1 MTSPLLDIQRLSVDF
16 ATRRGTVRAIDS
28 ISLSVAKGETL
39 GIVGESGSG
48 KSVTSYAVMNILD
61 RAGRI
66 AGGKISY
73 GGMSMHKISERD
85 MRDIR
90 GREISM
96 IFQNPRA
103 ALNPI
108 RKVGQ
113 QIADVLVQHNQATR
127 STARAKAIEM
137 LLAVKIKDAE
147 KRFEAYPFELSG
159 GMCQRVVIAMALA
172 CKPQLLIADEP
183 TTGLDVTTQKAVMDL
198 ITELTARFNMST
210 ILITHDLGLAAAYCD
225 RLVVMEKGH
234 VVEQNTSQA
243 LFNSPKKAYTKQ
255 LLNAT
260 PHRDSYV
267 RDLLTPEQQAE
278 ALALPTSTEPG
289 AALLSV
295 KALKK
300 EFGKPGSGN
309 HHIAVR
315 DLSFDIRK
323 GESLGLVGESGCGKS
338 TTSSMIMRLLDT
350 TEGSIEFLGQDI
362 AAIPAKQFARH
373 ALRGKLQMVF
383 QDPTD
388 SLNPRWS
395 AERSIADPLL
405 RLSPDMTDADRQARI
420 LELATLV
427 GLPVELLNRFPHQL
441 SGGQKARVGIARAVA
456 MEPELLILDEPTA
469 ALDVSVQAVVLNLLE
484 DLKHRL
490 GMSYLFISHDL
501 NVVRLLCDRIIVMQ
515 QGEIVEEGHAHE
527 IMDAPKTDYTRSL
540 LAAIPHPPATDSS
553 AAGTTALVQDGAS

>member
-1 MTSPLLDIQRLSVDF
+1 MTPPLLDIQRLSVDF

-61 RAGRI
+61 RAGKI

-127 STARAKAIEM
+127 ATGRAKAIEM

-147 KRFEAYPFELSG
+147 KRYEAYPFELSG

-198 ITELTARFNMST
+198 ITELTAKFNMST

-225 RLVVMEKGH
+225 RLLVMEKGH
-234 VVEQNTSQA
+234 VVEQNTSEA
-243 LFNSPKKAYTKQ
+243 LFNSPQKAYTKQ

-267 RDLLTPEQQAE
+267 RDLLTPEQQAQ
-278 ALALPTSTEPG
+278 ALALPASTEPG

-295 KALKK
+295 KSLKK
-300 EFGKPGSGN
+300 EFGKPGSG
-309 HHIAVR
+309 HHHVAVR

-395 AERSIADPLL
+395 AERSIVDPLL
-405 RLSPDMTDADRQARI
+405 RLSPDMPAADRQARV
-420 LELATLV
+420 LELASLV

-515 QGEIVEEGHAHE
+515 HGEIVEQGHAHE
-527 IMDAPKTDYTRSL
+527 IMDTPKTDYTRSL
-540 LAAIPHPPATDSS
+540 LAAIPHPPAADASIT
-553 AAGTTALVQDGAS
+553 GNTELQDGAL

>member
-1 MTSPLLDIQRLSVDF
+1 MTPPLLDIQRLSVDF

-61 RAGRI
+61 RAGKI

-127 STARAKAIEM
+127 ATGRAKAIEM

-147 KRFEAYPFELSG
+147 KRYEAYPFELSG

-198 ITELTARFNMST
+198 ITELTAKFNMST

-225 RLVVMEKGH
+225 RLLVMEKGH
-234 VVEQNTSQA
+234 VVEQNTSEA
-243 LFNSPKKAYTKQ
+243 LFNSPQKAYTKQ

-267 RDLLTPEQQAE
+267 RDLLTPEQQAQ
-278 ALALPTSTEPG
+278 ALVLPASTEPG

-295 KALKK
+295 KSLKK
-300 EFGKPGSGN
+300 EFGKPGSG
-309 HHIAVR
+309 HHHVAVR

-405 RLSPDMTDADRQARI
+405 RLSPDMPAADRQTRV
-420 LELATLV
+420 LELASLV

-515 QGEIVEEGHAHE
+515 HGEIVEQGHAHE
-527 IMDAPKTDYTRSL
+527 IMDTPKTDYTRSL
-540 LAAIPHPPATDSS
+540 LAAIPHPPAADASIT
-553 AAGTTALVQDGAS
+553 GNTELQDGAS

>member
-1 MTSPLLDIQRLSVDF
+1 MTPPLLDIQRLSVDF

-61 RAGRI
+61 RAGKI
-66 AGGKISY
+66 ASGKISY

-127 STARAKAIEM
+127 ATGRAKAIEM

-147 KRFEAYPFELSG
+147 KRYEAYPFELSG

-198 ITELTARFNMST
+198 ITELTAKFNMST

-225 RLVVMEKGH
+225 RLLVMEKGH
-234 VVEQNTSQA
+234 VVEQNTSEA
-243 LFNSPKKAYTKQ
+243 LFNSPQKAYTKQ

-267 RDLLTPEQQAE
+267 RDLLTPEQQAQ
-278 ALALPTSTEPG
+278 ALALPASTEPG

-295 KALKK
+295 KSLKK
-300 EFGKPGSGN
+300 EFGKPGSG
-309 HHIAVR
+309 HHHVAVR

-395 AERSIADPLL
+395 AERSIVDPLL
-405 RLSPDMTDADRQARI
+405 RLSPDMPAADRQARV
-420 LELATLV
+420 LELASLV
-427 GLPVELLNRFPHQL
+427 GLPIELLNRFPHQL

-515 QGEIVEEGHAHE
+515 HGEIVEQGHAHE
-527 IMDAPKTDYTRSL
+527 IMDTPKTDYTRSL
-540 LAAIPHPPATDSS
+540 LAAIPHPPAADASIT
-553 AAGTTALVQDGAS
+553 GNTELQDGAS